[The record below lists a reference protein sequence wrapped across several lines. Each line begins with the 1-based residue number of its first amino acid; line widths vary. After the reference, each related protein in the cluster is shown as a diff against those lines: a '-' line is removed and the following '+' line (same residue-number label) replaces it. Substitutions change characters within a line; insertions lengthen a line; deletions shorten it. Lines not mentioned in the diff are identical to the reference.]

1 MRVIHKGYA
10 AMTYGKSN
18 LTVSDREGKIIY
30 STSERNE
37 AMCTENGLRELIEV
51 LIRKEKKNGN

>member
-10 AMTYGKSN
+10 AMTYGESN

-30 STSERNE
+30 ETDKRNE

-51 LIRKEKKNGN
+51 LIRKEKGNGN

>member
-18 LTVSDREGKIIY
+18 LTVSDREGRVVY
-30 STSERNE
+30 QTSDRNE

>member
-30 STSERNE
+30 ETDQRNE

-51 LIRKEKKNGN
+51 LIKDGKRRTD